1 MTKISLTPVIDVV
14 FILLIFFMLA
24 TNFNKVGEINMDI
37 AKETTTASEE
47 DIKILK
53 IMVHQDQTYMLD
65 DKVYSEDEILTMIQ
79 IAIKDKSKY
88 SIILTSK
95 NNVTYQRFLS
105 AMGFLKSNKIENI
118 KIGIKRNEVIK

>member
-1 MTKISLTPVIDVV
+1 MTKISLTPVIDIV

-24 TNFNKVGEINMDI
+24 TNFNKVGEINMDV
-37 AKETTTASEE
+37 AKETTTASDE

-118 KIGIKRNEVIK
+118 KIGIKKK

>member
-1 MTKISLTPVIDVV
+1 MTKISLTPVIDIV

-24 TNFNKVGEINMDI
+24 TNFNKVGEINMDT
-37 AKETTTASEE
+37 AKETTTASDE

-118 KIGIKRNEVIK
+118 KIGIKKK

>member
-1 MTKISLTPVIDVV
+1 
-14 FILLIFFMLA
+14 MLA

-37 AKETTTASEE
+37 AKETTTASDE

-65 DKVYSEDEILTMIQ
+65 DKVYNEDEILTMIQ
-79 IAIKDKSKY
+79 IAIKDKSQY

-118 KIGIKRNEVIK
+118 KIGIKKK

>member
-1 MTKISLTPVIDVV
+1 MTKISLTPVIDIV

-24 TNFNKVGEINMDI
+24 TNFNKVGEINMDT
-37 AKETTTASEE
+37 AKETTTASDE

-118 KIGIKRNEVIK
+118 KIGIKKKWS

>member
-1 MTKISLTPVIDVV
+1 MTKISLTPVIDIV

-24 TNFNKVGEINMDI
+24 TNFNKVGEINMDT
-37 AKETTTASEE
+37 AKETTTASDE

-65 DKVYSEDEILTMIQ
+65 DKVYNEDEILTMIQ
-79 IAIKDKSKY
+79 IAIKDKSQY

-118 KIGIKRNEVIK
+118 KIGIKKK

>member
-37 AKETTTASEE
+37 AKETTTASQE

-65 DKVYSEDEILTMIQ
+65 EKVYSEDEILSMIQ

-95 NNVTYQRFLS
+95 SNVTYQRFLS

-118 KIGIKRNEVIK
+118 KLGIKRNEVKK

>member
-1 MTKISLTPVIDVV
+1 MTKISLTPVIDIV

-37 AKETTTASEE
+37 AKETTTASDE

-118 KIGIKRNEVIK
+118 KIGIKKK

>member
-1 MTKISLTPVIDVV
+1 MTKISLTPVIDIV

-37 AKETTTASEE
+37 AKETTTASDE

-65 DKVYSEDEILTMIQ
+65 DKVYNEDEILTMIQ
-79 IAIKDKSKY
+79 IAIKDKSQY

-118 KIGIKRNEVIK
+118 KIGIKKK

>member
-37 AKETTTASEE
+37 AKETTTASQE

-65 DKVYSEDEILTMIQ
+65 EKVYSEDEILSMIQ

-118 KIGIKRNEVIK
+118 KIGIKKK